1 MTANDLYYTSPA
13 REWLQGLPLGN
24 GRLGAMVLADH
35 ARVRLQIN
43 DSTAWS
49 GSPASEHRRGTV
61 DAGTAAAALA
71 RARAAI
77 AEGRPVDAEADLAA
91 LQARYS
97 QAYLPFADLLIEI
110 PGSGALA
117 ERGLSLGTATHSSL
131 HGARA
136 NGIRQETFV
145 SAPDQVLVHRL
156 RSESPTD
163 VILRLQTPLRLAHCT
178 SEPTRLALQLHL
190 PADVAPGHE
199 PDEPPLMWEL
209 PGITPLAGA
218 AVVALTHDGQ
228 IRTTG
233 EGDGHGHGDGRSEG
247 EGAAVILS
255 GVTELVL
262 VLATSTTF
270 TGPGQP
276 PGGSAENCAAV
287 AAERASAALKRGFA
301 QLRADH
307 VAAHRE
313 LFDRVTLVLEPSPDL
328 QLRDSQLPDAQTPER
343 QLQDQPGPTDQRLM
357 AAAEHPGGAPAADPG
372 LVKLLFDY
380 GRYLLISSSRPG
392 TLPATLQGIWN
403 DALQPPW
410 SSNYTLNIN
419 TEMNYWG
426 AEAANLSECHEPL
439 LDLVE
444 ALAERGRATAQTLY
458 GTRGWVA
465 HHNSDAWA
473 FTSPTSGHASWSH
486 WPMAGVWLV
495 CQLDERRR
503 FGSAT
508 PDEIRRVWSL
518 AVGAAEF
525 ACDWLLDD
533 GGPTLETR
541 PSTSPENC
549 YLSGQGRAAVTTS
562 TGMDRALLSW
572 LFDTVDALARHLGE
586 QDHPIVRESAAARAR
601 IAPPAISSGAILE
614 WGPSHPETEPD
625 HRHVSH
631 LVFAYPG
638 ATPLSHGLREAT
650 ATSLDRRGDDSTG
663 WSLIWKLC
671 LRARLRQPERVA
683 DLLRLMFRPVAI
695 TAVGQSGGLYPNLLA
710 AHPPFQIDANL
721 GFIAAV
727 TEMLVQSDTKE
738 LRILPALP
746 AELAS
751 GRVSGLVARP
761 GISVDLRWEHGV
773 VVELSLAPRNSAA
786 EGLHQVCIGDWTG
799 SVELRPGYL
808 TRLVAAGNGFPA
820 RLVPLPNAGA
830 QHCADAQTNGEADER
845 AVKDGQPH
853 GEADGGAH
861 QAADPQRF
869 VHRH

>member
-1 MTANDLYYTSPA
+1 MTDSDLYYTSPA
-13 REWLQGLPLGN
+13 QEWLQGLPLGN

-49 GSPASEHRRGTV
+49 GSPASEHRRGAV

-77 AEGRPVDAEADLAA
+77 AEGRPVDAEADLAV

-110 PGSGALA
+110 PGSGGLV
-117 ERGLSLGTATHSSL
+117 ERSLSLRTATHHSL
-131 HGARA
+131 HGAPA
-136 NGIRQETFV
+136 NGVRQETFV
-145 SAPDQVLVHRL
+145 SASDHALVHRL
-156 RSESPTD
+156 RSDSPTD
-163 VILRLQTPLRLAHCT
+163 VILRLQTPLRLSHCT
-178 SEPTRLALQLHL
+178 SDPTGLTLQLHL
-190 PADVAPGHE
+190 PGDVAPGHE
-199 PDEPPLMWEL
+199 PDERPLTWEL

-218 AVVALTHDGQ
+218 AAVALTHDGQ
-228 IRTTG
+228 ARTAG
-233 EGDGHGHGDGRSEG
+233 GKSDGGATRKG

-270 TGPGQP
+270 TAPGQP
-276 PGGSAENCAAV
+276 QLGSAENCAGL
-287 AAERASAALKRGFA
+287 AAARASAALKRGFA

-313 LFDRVTLVLEPSPDL
+313 LFDRVNLVLEPSRER
-328 QLRDSQLPDAQTPER
+328 RDSAPPDTRTPER
-343 QLQDQPGPTDQRLM
+343 QLQDQTMPTDQRLM
-357 AAAEHPGGAPAADPG
+357 AAAQHPGGAPAADPG

-508 PDEIRRVWSL
+508 PDEIRRVWEL

-533 GGPTLETR
+533 GGTTLETR

-549 YLSGQGRAAVTTS
+549 YLSGQGRAAVTAS

-586 QDHPIVRESAAARAR
+586 ENHPIVRKSAAARAR
-601 IAPPAISSGAILE
+601 IAPPAISGGAILE
-614 WGPSHPETEPD
+614 WGASHPETEPD

-638 ATPLSHGLREAT
+638 STPLSHDLRAAT
-650 ATSLDRRGDDSTG
+650 ASTLDRRGDDSTG

-671 LRARLRQPERVA
+671 LRARLQQPERVA
-683 DLLRLMFRPVAI
+683 DLLRLMFRPVAS
-695 TAVGQSGGLYPNLLA
+695 TAVAHSGGLYPNLLA

-727 TEMLVQSDTKE
+727 TEMLVQSDTKG

-761 GISVDLRWEHGV
+761 GITVDLRWEHGN
-773 VVELSLAPRNSAA
+773 VVELSLAPRNRAA

-799 SVELRPGYL
+799 AVELRPGYL
-808 TRLVAAGNGFPA
+808 TRLVPAGEGFPA
-820 RLVPLPNAGA
+820 GLVPLPAAGA
-830 QHCADAQTNGEADER
+830 HHCADAQPQGEADER
-845 AVKDGQPH
+845 AVKGSQPH
-853 GEADGGAH
+853 GKADGGAH
-861 QAADPQRF
+861 QATDPQRF